1 MRLKNISLS
10 YGMRIFKAISEEPR
24 VRILHLLQQ
33 NKELSISDLEHILDF
48 TQTKT
53 SRHLVYLKNSGLV
66 GSRRVDQW
74 IFYYILEE
82 AQEIIQQI
90 LKFIQK
96 DANLI
101 RDQEVYQILHSNR
114 ELAINKIQNNPY
126 RKELPIEKIQT
137 SLL

>member
-10 YGMRIFKAISEEPR
+10 YGMRIFKALSEEPR

-33 NKELSISDLEHILDF
+33 NKELSISDLEHILDY

-82 AQEIIQQI
+82 VQEIIQQI
-90 LKFIQK
+90 FKFIQK

-101 RDQEVYQILHSNR
+101 KDQEVYQILHSNR

-126 RKELPIEKIQT
+126 RK
-137 SLL
+137 

>member
-10 YGMRIFKAISEEPR
+10 YGMRIFKALSEEPR
-24 VRILHLLQQ
+24 VRILNLLLQ
-33 NKELSISDLEHILDF
+33 NRELSISDLEHILDF

-53 SRHLVYLKNSGLV
+53 SRHLIYLKNAGLV
-66 GSRRVDQW
+66 GSKRVDQW
-74 IFYYILEE
+74 IFYYNLEE

-90 LKFIQK
+90 FKFIQK

-126 RKELPIEKIQT
+126 RK
-137 SLL
+137 

>member
-10 YGMRIFKAISEEPR
+10 YGMRIFKALSEEPR
-24 VRILHLLQQ
+24 VRILHLLQE

-53 SRHLVYLKNSGLV
+53 SRHLSYLKNAGLV

-82 AQEIIQQI
+82 AQEIIGQI
-90 LKFIQK
+90 FAFIQK
-96 DANLI
+96 DVNLI
-101 RDQEVYQILHSNR
+101 RDQEVYKILDSNR
-114 ELAINKIQNNPY
+114 ELAKNKIQNNPY
-126 RKELPIEKIQT
+126 RR
-137 SLL
+137 

>member
-10 YGMRIFKAISEEPR
+10 YGMRIFKALSEEPR
-24 VRILHLLQQ
+24 VRIIHLLIQ

-53 SRHLVYLKNSGLV
+53 SRHLIYLKNAGLV

-74 IFYYILEE
+74 TFYYILEE
-82 AQEIIQQI
+82 AIEIINQI
-90 LKFIQK
+90 FKFIQK
-96 DANLI
+96 DINLI
-101 RDQEVYQILHSNR
+101 KDQEVYEILHSNR

-126 RKELPIEKIQT
+126 RK
-137 SLL
+137 

>member
-53 SRHLVYLKNSGLV
+53 SRHLSYLKNSGLV
-66 GSRRVDQW
+66 GSKKIDQW
-74 IFYYILEE
+74 TFYYLLEE
-82 AQEIIQQI
+82 TSEIIQQI

-96 DANLI
+96 DNRLI
-101 RDQEVYQILHSNR
+101 KDQEIYEILYSNR
-114 ELAINKIQNNPY
+114 ELAKNKIQDNKY
-126 RKELPIEKIQT
+126 GQ
-137 SLL
+137 